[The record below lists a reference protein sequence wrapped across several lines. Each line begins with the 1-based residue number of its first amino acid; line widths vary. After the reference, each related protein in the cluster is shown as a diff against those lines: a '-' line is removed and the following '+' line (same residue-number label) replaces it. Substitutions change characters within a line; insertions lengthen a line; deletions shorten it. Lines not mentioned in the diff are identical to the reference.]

1 MLARIVSGKR
11 SARAVLGICDLVRTD
26 NGSVDFYRSAWK
38 FIAQRLSMG
47 SVAGQQA
54 MCVSHDTR
62 VSTAQRIYSD
72 FRVCLLAF
80 HSIYRILMVPIVP

>member
-11 SARAVLGICDLVRTD
+11 SARAVLGICDLVQTMGRWTSIAVR
-26 NGSVDFYRSAWK
+26 GSFYCTEVAH
-38 FIAQRLSMG
+38 G
-47 SVAGQQA
+47 SIAGQQA

-80 HSIYRILMVPIVP
+80 HSTYRILMVLIVP